1 MRRQK
6 TLIRHSKKLTNKLLA
21 FLAGNWTKA
30 GKRSLSIMEP
40 TSKEIQTFRFRLNRP
55 ALKDQ
60 GVAAIPFP
68 MMDQLDRFYQS
79 IERECLNRQLK
90 PSEKATWRTLND
102 ALNLSAYLVQPFESL
117 KRQRIAIAPA
127 HVSLP
132 QANQIGA
139 VVRQWLGFY
148 SSTTFAQEM
157 EQKPDIFKRLLE
169 PIEWKQGWMSQ
180 EALSLIVPDNPI
192 DPVAYYAIPSL
203 IASAMVDRPFEY
215 HGLRINW
222 RIAQHNRKLCLI
234 SQPIQA
240 HLKIDNEDEKGFFV
254 IRVEFTLRTMPGT
267 GDKEPY
273 IDLSLHC
280 RRYIESANS
289 WSTRSTG
296 TILIETSRPVISSWP
311 QRSPVQVPLIFA
323 KKGSDQQSAF
333 YRHHVDDFL
342 GALRALPIRKPR
354 ELLQSPMDF
363 WNVHDPSQDG
373 YYLVYHEGTYPNHPV
388 ETGWPLPD
396 QQSMYQQFRRNLE
409 DLLTPLEPIQK
420 DTRFY
425 RRITPTIAL
434 HIGDLQD
441 RKKIDADVVEGK
453 VMSAPNDHLGEQ
465 IAKALK
471 EIWLKR
477 RASPNVV
484 LLWFTPKTRDAI
496 RERFEQLTEG
506 QVPLLLDEITP
517 ELYQPLVSDQ
527 EFDVGLLWENG
538 PDPQM
543 NRQQYRER
551 MADYEVA
558 LSGKRKQRVNQWSLK
573 LRGIRSKITQ
583 QGSLTDTPEIL
594 VLIEQPNHKDT
605 RAEEMRSP
613 KGAIREACILS
624 RYLSQFIVTV
634 ENPEKSPDR
643 EEGKP
648 VKSDFYRV
656 ENAITDLVLRQP
668 GITIGSWQ
676 AFHQRLGIS
685 GALPEAEL
693 IGLYR
698 ATTNKYNLDF
708 PVAVRLTP
716 GGRHA
721 EMTFPGKNN
730 TWLPY
735 PQACAQLAEMI
746 VRNRYKVIS
755 RRLGQPSSPNDVCLT
770 RPQILAFV
778 DDIIRGPGKEKIV
791 FLEAQRFRQQ
801 LMNHLRNGDMR
812 LNQYPIPGN
821 GMLTPSQ
828 LPGVRLV
835 RILTDESPQY
845 IMGGPDPKEPGNALL
860 EAGKSGEFDVFYS
873 IGENATV
880 NKQPIHESAKTAE
893 FRHPET
899 PDDRDPISKLDYAQ
913 RAFKHSQMVEI
924 IPYFMQPGDDPAE
937 LAWIAHRLRTALNW
951 SAGNTLYPRP
961 IHLAS
966 AFFGDMTCLYEADEG
981 QEEP

>member
-1 MRRQK
+1 
-6 TLIRHSKKLTNKLLA
+6 
-21 FLAGNWTKA
+21 
-30 GKRSLSIMEP
+30 MEP
-40 TSKEIQTFRFRLNRP
+40 TSNDIQAFRFRLNRL
-55 ALKDQ
+55 AMKDQ

-79 IERECLNRQLK
+79 VEKECLNRQLK
-90 PSEKATWRTLND
+90 PSERATWRTLND
-102 ALNLSAYLVQPFESL
+102 ALNLSAFLVQPFESL

-127 HVSLP
+127 NVSLP
-132 QANQIGA
+132 QANQIGT

-148 SSTTFAQEM
+148 SSTTFAREM

-169 PIEWKQGWMSQ
+169 PIEWKQGWISQ

-203 IASAMVDRPFEY
+203 IASALVDRPFEY
-215 HGLRINW
+215 QGLRVNW

-240 HLKIDNEDEKGFFV
+240 HLKIDDADERGFFV

-267 GDKEPY
+267 GDREPF

-280 RRYIESANS
+280 RRYIESINS

-296 TILIETSRPVISSWP
+296 TILIETPRPVISSWP

-323 KKGSDQQSAF
+323 KKGSDLASAY

-354 ELLQSPMDF
+354 ELLQNPTSF
-363 WNVHDPSQDG
+363 WNAHDPSQDG

-396 QQSMYQQFRRNLE
+396 QQAMYQQFRRNLE
-409 DLLTPLEPIQK
+409 GLLIPLEPIRK
-420 DTRFY
+420 DRRFY
-425 RRITPTIAL
+425 RKTTPTAAL

-441 RKKIDADVVEGK
+441 RKKVDADVVDGK
-453 VMSAPNDHLGEQ
+453 VISAPNDHLGEQ

-471 EIWLKR
+471 EVWLKR
-477 RASPNVV
+477 RASPQVV

-496 RERFEQLTEG
+496 RERFDLMTEG
-506 QVPLLLDEITP
+506 HVPLLLEEISP
-517 ELYQPLVSDQ
+517 ELYQPLVTDQ
-527 EFDVGLLWENG
+527 EFDVGLLWEGG
-538 PDPQM
+538 PDLQKS
-543 NRQQYRER
+543 RQQYREK
-551 MADYEVA
+551 MSDYESA
-558 LSGKRKQRVNQWSLK
+558 LTGKRKKRVSQWTSK
-573 LRGIRSKITQ
+573 LRGIRNKSTLP
-583 QGSLTDTPEIL
+583 GSPTDPPEIL
-594 VLIEQPNHKDT
+594 VLIELPKHKDT
-605 RAEEMRSP
+605 KAEEMRSP
-613 KGAIREACILS
+613 KGAIREACIQT
-624 RYLSQFIVTV
+624 RFLSQFIVTV
-634 ENPEKSPDR
+634 EHPEKSPDR
-643 EEGKP
+643 EDGKP
-648 VKSDFYRV
+648 VRSDFYRV
-656 ENAITDLVLRQP
+656 ENALTDLVLRQT

-676 AFHQRLGIS
+676 AFHQRLETS
-685 GALPEAEL
+685 GTLPEAEL

-716 GGRHA
+716 SGRHA
-721 EMTFPGKNN
+721 EMTFPEKNG

-735 PQACAQLAEMI
+735 PQACAQLAEI
-746 VRNRYKVIS
+746 VVRNRYKIIS
-755 RRLGQPSSPNDVCLT
+755 RKIGQPSIPNDVCLA
-770 RPQILAFV
+770 RAQILAFV
-778 DDIIRGPGKEKIV
+778 DEIIRGPGKEKIV
-791 FLEAQRFRQQ
+791 FLEALHFRQQ
-801 LMNHLRNGDMR
+801 LMNHLRNGDMK

-821 GMLTPSQ
+821 GTLAPSQ

-835 RILTDESPQY
+835 RILIGESPQY
-845 IMGGPDPKEPGNALL
+845 IMAGPEPKEPGNALL
-860 EAGKSGEFDVFYS
+860 EAGKYGDFDVFYS

-880 NKQPIHESAKTAE
+880 NKQLVHETTKTAE

-899 PDDRDPISKLDYAQ
+899 PDDRDPISKQDYAR

-924 IPYFMQPGDDPAE
+924 VPYFMQPGDDPAE

-966 AFFGDMTCLYEADEG
+966 AFFADMTSLYEADDGED
-981 QEEP
+981 EP